1 MVAGG
6 GMEKLGFGGCAT
18 VGATQLPPDVD
29 GDAVGVLVVT
39 RGVGVV
45 GGASL
50 FRQGPINVAGQVLVA
65 GREFAVAVSRRC

>member
-1 MVAGG
+1 MG
-6 GMEKLGFGGCAT
+6 KSGFGGCAT
-18 VGATQLPPDVD
+18 GVAMQLPAEVV

-65 GREFAVAVSRRC
+65 G